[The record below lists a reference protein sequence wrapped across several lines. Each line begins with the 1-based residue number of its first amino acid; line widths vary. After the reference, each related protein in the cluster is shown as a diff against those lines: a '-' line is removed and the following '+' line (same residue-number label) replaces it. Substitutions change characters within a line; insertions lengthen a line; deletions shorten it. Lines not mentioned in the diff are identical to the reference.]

1 MMVRSITIHGL
12 WHVANMLCVACYQ
25 KSGALPRS
33 MSRLVTIST
42 RRKCM
47 VWIVNGTYAVDILKD
62 SYRRLVNNIVIQN
75 GIIAPGEDQMLN
87 DLMRPCPTRKR
98 PRP

>member
-1 MMVRSITIHGL
+1 
-12 WHVANMLCVACYQ
+12 
-25 KSGALPRS
+25 
-33 MSRLVTIST
+33 
-42 RRKCM
+42 M

-75 GIIAPGEDQMLN
+75 GIIAPDEDQMLN